1 MLSCVTK
8 RISAAKAV
16 EKEVIKL
23 VYKADNK
30 KRSSTKIGL
39 GGEGRVPRKTLS
51 GEMKRFYRSV
61 VSSKRDDGAKAE
73 EWGWGRGRVA
83 VIVIIFSGGRIYAT
97 HLVVPVHKTHLKF
110 SRQAGKVAAVLVDEA
125 EGGGGGCGA
134 PRGL

>member
-1 MLSCVTK
+1 MGV
-8 RISAAKAV
+8 V
-16 EKEVIKL
+16 EG
-23 VYKADNK
+23 
-30 KRSSTKIGL
+30 T
-39 GGEGRVPRKTLS
+39 
-51 GEMKRFYRSV
+51 
-61 VSSKRDDGAKAE
+61 
-73 EWGWGRGRVA
+73 VA